1 MKKKLRLFLTLCTL
15 AFSMFI
21 FCFGVYASVR
31 VSYSISG
38 TISYSVQ
45 KAYVEITTKVYK
57 DDNKYDQATLT
68 SKAQALENQTFAQ
81 IEELY
86 GSAVQSFSTY
96 NNLNESGTPS
106 ATNININYD
115 EAFTYYIV
123 ISVKNL
129 SSSVNIDIS
138 LVNNTSSGTSLNSVV
153 FSSAP
158 KYDVPKSDNVTNMVV
173 AYSLLDLTQPTN
185 VEFNYD
191 LLVSMAQAGYTV
203 TLSGDL
209 AQYYAVDGENGLT
222 QVTAGQQIVVRDKLL
237 IINATYG
244 GDLEIL
250 WGYEH
255 NKINFK
261 GYDTTITQDL
271 IMYAP
276 SPALGTEDMLV
287 IDGVTIDKKR
297 GYDDGHTFVILDIT
311 KDCNIEFKREKTDDG
326 GLIII

>member
-21 FCFGVYASVR
+21 FCFGVYASVQ

-86 GSAVQSFSTY
+86 GSAAQSFSTY
-96 NNLNESGTPS
+96 NNLNESGAPS
-106 ATNININYD
+106 AANININYD

-138 LVNNTSSGTSLNSVV
+138 LVNTTSSGTSLNSVV

-158 KYDVPKSDNVTNMVV
+158 KYDVPKSDNVTNMVI

-297 GYDDGHTFVILDIT
+297 GYGDGHTFVILDIT

>member
-15 AFSMFI
+15 AFSMFV
-21 FCFGVYASVR
+21 FCFGVYASVQ

-106 ATNININYD
+106 ATNIHINYD
-115 EAFTYYIV
+115 EAFTYFIV

-173 AYSLLDLTQPTN
+173 AYSLLDLAQPTN

-203 TLSGDL
+203 TLSGGL

-237 IINATYG
+237 IANYNFDNLNLLWESSVDDIYFVENNEYGPSVPVPTNEWCIININNNIAIRGVKYYP
-244 GDLEIL
+244 DNYLYYFAILEI
-250 WGYEH
+250 
-255 NKINFK
+255 
-261 GYDTTITQDL
+261 T
-271 IMYAP
+271 
-276 SPALGTEDMLV
+276 S
-287 IDGVTIDKKR
+287 
-297 GYDDGHTFVILDIT
+297 
-311 KDCNIEFKREKTDDG
+311 DCNVEFYHGDIPP
-326 GLIII
+326 IIDI